1 MRFSGMTTLTA
12 FLCPL
17 GNAVYRADSL
27 DISGSE
33 FRVPAYTVLVDRFQR
48 PRRAREKRYA
58 VVLPDA
64 TLLSRR

>member
-1 MRFSGMTTLTA
+1 MTTLTA

-58 VVLPDA
+58 VVLPDCTA
-64 TLLSRR
+64 VEPRVIERI